1 MIFAPEADPGDD
13 AAMKRILAV
22 HAHPDDLEFLCAGTL
37 ALLTDKG
44 HRVTIATMTAG
55 DCGSIE
61 MSLEETARIRKQE
74 AATAAALVNAE
85 YLCAGFGDL
94 CVYNDDSSRRRTT
107 ELVRAVRPDI
117 VITAS
122 PADYHPDHEATSVLV
137 RDAVFASSVPN
148 YRTGP
153 SRALDAIPHLYFMD
167 PIEGRDRS
175 GQPIIPE
182 FAIDVT
188 PYFSR
193 KSDMLAA
200 HGSQRG
206 WVQKQHGVDD
216 YMASMERWTAKRG
229 RQFAV
234 AYAEGFRQ
242 YTGTP
247 YPRSGLLQNLTAES
261 LLTEPRTSA

>member
-1 MIFAPEADPGDD
+1 MPDDD
-13 AAMKRILAV
+13 AGMKRILAV
-22 HAHPDDLEFLCAGTL
+22 HAHPDDIEFLCAGTL
-37 ALLTDKG
+37 ALLTDQG
-44 HRVTIATMTAG
+44 HHATIVTMTAG
-55 DCGSIE
+55 DCGSVE
-61 MSLEETARIRKQE
+61 MSIEETARVRQKE
-74 AATAAALVNAE
+74 AASAAALIGAE

-94 CVYNDDSSRRRTT
+94 SVFNDDLSRRRTT
-107 ELVRAVRPDI
+107 ELIRAVRPDI

-122 PADYHPDHEATSVLV
+122 PSDYHPDHEATNMLV

-175 GQPIIPE
+175 GQSVVPD

-188 PYFSR
+188 SYFSK

-200 HGSQRG
+200 HESQRG
-206 WVQKQHGVDD
+206 WVQKQHGVDN
-216 YMASMERWTAKRG
+216 YMASMERWTQKRG
-229 RQFAV
+229 RQFGV

-242 YTGTP
+242 YAGTP
-247 YPRSGLLQNLTAES
+247 YPRSGLMQELVGGA
-261 LLTEPRTSA
+261 LLRT

>member
-1 MIFAPEADPGDD
+1 
-13 AAMKRILAV
+13 MKRILAV
-22 HAHPDDLEFLCAGTL
+22 HAHPDDIEFLCAGTL
-37 ALLTDKG
+37 ALLADKG
-44 HRVTIATMTAG
+44 HHITIATMTAG
-55 DCGSIE
+55 DCGSVE
-61 MSLEETARIRKQE
+61 TNLEETARIRQSE
-74 AATAAALVNAE
+74 AATAAALLGADYFCV
-85 YLCAGFGDL
+85 GFGDL
-94 CVYNDDSSRRRTT
+94 CVFNDDPSRRRTT
-107 ELVRAVRPDI
+107 ELVRSACPDI

-122 PADYHPDHEATSVLV
+122 PVDYHPDHEATSMLV

-175 GQPIIPE
+175 GQAVVPD
-182 FAIDVT
+182 FAINVT
-188 PYFSR
+188 ACFSK

-200 HGSQRG
+200 HESQRS

-216 YMASMERWTAKRG
+216 YMVSMERWAQKCG
-229 RQFAV
+229 RQFGV

-247 YPRSGLLQNLTAES
+247 YPRSKLLQELLGES
-261 LLTEPRTSA
+261 LV